1 MMITLFLKELNALLR
16 SNHAHGELLDRVKTG
31 NYPFSLEGPESFFL
45 SFLIH
50 EMFKKSKNTLMVVT
64 PTEQEARQLVAD
76 LSLMTEDAYAFPWW
90 DKVPYNG
97 AKVQVHTA
105 RERLHHL
112 VQMVKGHRFI
122 LVVGLRAFLS
132 PVPPPELIRSTLIPV
147 TLGDELNP
155 ERMQERLVR
164 YGYLKVPRVSVPGE
178 FALRGEVLDIYLG
191 GDEEPLRIVFGWD
204 QVEKITYFDPDT
216 QASSRSVKQATLH
229 PFREIVWDDERLN
242 VLANLLPGDGGK
254 DGVRKASLLEE
265 LRETGG
271 CPDEETFFAAS
282 FEKPGYLTDYLDE
295 HAVQL
300 LFHDERLLSGAAS
313 LLKEYGELYRKAKS
327 EGRVVPRP
335 KSILHNYE
343 ELIGRHPNIITIP
356 AIKEKVKEN
365 TLRYPVLPPRSFFG
379 NIQYLKTELQ
389 NLKDAR
395 YRIAIFAESETQAVR
410 IRQLIGDDEIEV
422 VSAPISSGF
431 SLPEEHFIA
440 IQENEIFGRRKRVAA
455 SVRKVKTAVI
465 DTFVELNPGDLVVH
479 VNYGIGRF
487 FGIDRIAAAGNE
499 RDYIKLEY
507 ADEEMIFIPIEQVNL
522 VQRYIG
528 QEGQSPRLDKLG
540 GRSWE
545 TRKDRVR
552 KSVEDLA
559 DRLIKLYAK
568 RKEAVGF
575 SFPDDTDW
583 QVEFEA
589 EFPWQETED
598 QLRCIEEVKADM
610 ESDKPMDRLICG
622 DVGYGKTEIAM
633 RAAFKAVIS
642 GKQVAF
648 LAPTTILAE
657 QHYENFT
664 ERFKRYPVRIGMVSR
679 FVAKKQQ
686 KQLLGGLAAGEVDL
700 LIGTHRILQ
709 KDVMFKNL
717 GLIVIDEEQRF
728 GVKDKE
734 RLKELRTTVD
744 CLSLSATPI
753 PRTLHMS
760 LLKIRDISLLT
771 TAPSNRR
778 PIETNIQEFSE
789 ELVAQAIRRE
799 MQRGGQIFYLHNR
812 VETLPQIA
820 SFIRKMVPEAIVE
833 VAHGKMNSSE
843 LEDIMHRFIHGS
855 FQVLV
860 ATTII
865 ENGIDIPNVNTIII
879 DRADMY
885 GISQLYQ
892 LRGRVGRSDR
902 KAFAYLFYPE
912 KRALSEIAM
921 KRLRIISDFTELG
934 SGFKI
939 AMKDMEVRGAG
950 NLLGR
955 QQHGEILSVGFDMY
969 LRILDEAVAEMGRKE
984 GEEPLDQEVYLE
996 LDYSGYIPDSYISD
1010 ATEKMEVY
1018 KKIAAI
1024 QTEEDL
1030 QHVTAELQ
1038 DRFGP
1043 VPDEVSSLLSI
1054 SEIRIFCKRMLIV
1067 SLKER
1072 AGKVEVEFGKVSRI
1086 SAQKVVR
1093 MIAESGGAI
1102 TIDPKRPNIL
1112 ILNSRTIGL
1121 KEKSE
1126 FIREKLQA
1134 LL

>member
-1 MMITLFLKELNALLR
+1 MITLFLKELNALLQTNQSHR
-16 SNHAHGELLDRVKTG
+16 GLLKRVQEG
-31 NYPFSLEGPESFFL
+31 NFPFTLEGPESFFL
-45 SFLIH
+45 SFLIY
-50 EMFKKSKNTLMVVT
+50 EMFKKSKSTLLVVT
-64 PTEQEARQLVAD
+64 PSQQEARQLVGD
-76 LSLMTEDAYAFPWW
+76 LSLMTEAVYAFPWW

-97 AKVQVHTA
+97 ARVQAHTA
-105 RERLHHL
+105 SERLHHL
-112 VQMVKGHRFI
+112 VQILGGNQFI
-122 LVVGLRAFLS
+122 LVTGLRAFLT
-132 PVPPPELIRSTLIPV
+132 PVPPPDVIRRHLFPIS
-147 TLGDELNP
+147 LGDELNP
-155 ERMQERLVR
+155 DEMKDRLVR
-164 YGYLKVPRVSVPGE
+164 YGYMKVPRVSVPGE
-178 FALRGEVLDIYLG
+178 FALRGEVLDIFLG

-204 QVEKITYFDPDT
+204 QVEKISYFDPDT
-216 QASSRSVKQATLH
+216 QASSRTEKRALLH
-229 PFREIVWDDERLN
+229 PFREIIWDRERIDHLST
-242 VLANLLPGDGGK
+242 LLPDSEKGGGK
-254 DGVRKASLLEE
+254 KSALLETLE
-265 LRETGG
+265 ETGS
-271 CPDEETFFAAS
+271 CEDEENFFAAS
-282 FEKPGYLTDYLDE
+282 FENPGFLTDYLDAD
-295 HAVQL
+295 AVQI
-300 LFHDERLLSGAAS
+300 LFHDERLLSGAAT

-327 EGRVVPRP
+327 QGRLVPKP

-343 ELIGRHPNIITIP
+343 DLIARHGNTITIP
-356 AIKEKVKEN
+356 TIKDKERGS
-365 TLRYPVLPPRSFFG
+365 TLRYPVMPPRSFFG

-389 NLKDAR
+389 NLKDSQ
-395 YRIAIFAESETQAVR
+395 YRIAIFAESESQALR
-410 IRQLIGDDEIEV
+410 IRQLIGDEEIEV
-422 VSAPISSGF
+422 FSAPISSGF
-431 SLPEEHFIA
+431 SLPDERFIV

-455 SVRKVKTAVI
+455 SVRKVKTATI

-487 FGIDRIAAAGNE
+487 FGIDRISAAGNE

-522 VQRYIG
+522 IQRYIG
-528 QEGQSPRLDKLG
+528 QEGQAPRLDKLG
-540 GRSWE
+540 GRAWE
-545 TRKDRVR
+545 SRKAKVR

-559 DRLIKLYAK
+559 DRLIKLYAR

-589 EFPWQETED
+589 EFPWQETVD

-610 ESDKPMDRLICG
+610 ESEKPMDRLLCG

-633 RAAFKAVIS
+633 RAAFKAVVS
-642 GKQVAF
+642 GKQVAL

-657 QHYENFT
+657 QHFENFT
-664 ERFKRYPVRIGMVSR
+664 ERFQRYPVRIGMVSR
-679 FVAKKQQ
+679 FVPKKKQ
-686 KQLLGGLAAGEVDL
+686 KETLATLAAGEMDL

-709 KDVMFKNL
+709 KDVQFRNL

-734 RLKELRTTVD
+734 RLKEMRTTVD

-778 PIETNIQEFSE
+778 PIETTIQEFNE
-789 ELVAQAIRRE
+789 ELLAEAIRFE
-799 MQRGGQIFYLHNR
+799 MDRGGQIFYLHNR
-812 VETLPQIA
+812 VETLPHIA
-820 SFIRKMVPEAIVE
+820 NFISKLVPEAIVE
-833 VAHGKMNSSE
+833 AAHGKMNSSE
-843 LEDIMHRFIHGS
+843 LEEVMHRFIHGS

-902 KAFAYLFYPE
+902 KAYAYLFYPE

-969 LRILDEAVAEMGRKE
+969 LRILDEAVAEMSRQE
-984 GEEPLDQEVYLE
+984 GEEPFEQEVYLE
-996 LDYSGYIPDSYISD
+996 LDYTGYIPDSYISD

-1018 KKIAAI
+1018 KKIASI

-1054 SEIRIFCKRMLIV
+1054 SEIRIFCKRMMIV

-1072 AGKVEVEFGKVSRI
+1072 GGKVEVEFGKVSKI

-1093 MIAESGGAI
+1093 MISESGGDI

-1112 ILNSRTIGL
+1112 ILCSRTIGL